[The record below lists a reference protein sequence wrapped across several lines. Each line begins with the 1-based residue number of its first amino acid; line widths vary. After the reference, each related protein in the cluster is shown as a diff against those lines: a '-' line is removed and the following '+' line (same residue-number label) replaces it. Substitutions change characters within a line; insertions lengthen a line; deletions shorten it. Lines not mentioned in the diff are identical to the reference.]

1 MRNSST
7 SKRVIATAGLALSLA
22 VATVPA
28 AAQAP
33 VVEPRPPVE
42 RTQPPLIAPPG
53 TQQPRQ
59 QPRQMPQTLPEQP
72 GEGQPGMAQPS
83 AAQAGAEGRP
93 ETAPFRAPV
102 LVADDEGGDARPVEA
117 ATGEGMGSLVLQLQQ
132 LQQEMM
138 MLRGMVEAQQNTI
151 QRLEREQRERYMD
164 LDRRLARGGA
174 GSSASAEALEQPLAS
189 LDPGVEAGASID
201 EQSAYESAFTHTRE
215 RRFDRAIE
223 GFRELISEYPGG
235 AYEANSWYWLGE
247 LYLALDRPDLEESRA
262 SFVQVLERW
271 PEHHKVPDALY
282 KLGVVYHQLG
292 EPDTARD
299 HLERVRREHSGSSA
313 ARLAATYLE
322 RL

>member
-1 MRNSST
+1 M
-7 SKRVIATAGLALSLA
+7 IATAGLALSLA

-42 RTQPPLIAPPG
+42 RTQPPLMAPPG
-53 TQQPRQ
+53 TQQPQQRQ
-59 QPRQMPQTLPEQP
+59 QPRQLPQTLPEQP
-72 GEGQPGMAQPS
+72 GAAQPS

-93 ETAPFRAPV
+93 ETSPFRAPV
-102 LVADDEGGDARPVEA
+102 LVTDDDAQPMDVSA
-117 ATGEGMGSLVLQLQQ
+117 GEGMGSLVLQLQQ

-164 LDRRLARGGA
+164 LDRRLARGA
-174 GSSASAEALEQPLAS
+174 GSAAAGEALDGPMAT
-189 LDPGVEAGASID
+189 LDPSLEDGASFD
-201 EQSAYESAFTHTRE
+201 EQAAYEAAFNHTRE

-223 GFRELISEYPGG
+223 GFREVISDHPGG
-235 AYEANSWYWLGE
+235 VYEANAWYWLGE
-247 LYLALDRPDLEESRA
+247 LYLALDNPDLEESRA

-299 HLERVRREHSGSSA
+299 HLERVRSEHSGSSA